1 MKQGCL
7 VSVIIS
13 NFNGRKELEELLPSV
28 FNTKLGGRYEVL
40 LVDGNSTD
48 GSLEYVREHYPQV
61 NIIIDET
68 NQGHSAGINMGLE
81 ASQGRYIALLDNDVV
96 VEPGWLENSLKTFQ
110 RHPRTAAVQCK
121 LISYFD
127 HTKIDSA
134 GGVMDQYGWF
144 SERGRLYGS
153 PEEDRGQYDKEEP
166 IFSGCS
172 AALIVDKKA
181 LEEID
186 GFDEKFFICYNDADA
201 CWRLR
206 LQGYEIL
213 FAPDA
218 IVYHKRQETF
228 NKRLPKEGLVM
239 HRAKNLIMMIMKNF
253 ELKKLLF
260 ALPLGVVSELGLATT
275 WLLTG
280 NLKPAGAVIK
290 GLWWNLRHFP
300 YILRSRRII
309 QKRRQVSDV
318 LLSPLMLKGSLL
330 FSQKNLSRFLIR

>member
-1 MKQGCL
+1 MQKGCL
-7 VSVIIS
+7 VSIIIS

-28 FNTKLGGRYEVL
+28 FKTQLEGKYEVL

-48 GSLEYVREHYPQV
+48 GSLEYVREHFPQV
-61 NIIIDET
+61 KIIIDEA
-68 NQGHSAGINMGLE
+68 NRGHSAGINMGLE

-96 VEPGWLENSLKTFQ
+96 VDPGWLENSFETFQ

-121 LISYFD
+121 LISYYD

-153 PEEDRGQYDKEEP
+153 PEGDRGQYDKEEP

-172 AALIVDKKA
+172 AALILDKKA

-206 LQGYEIL
+206 LLGYEIF
-213 FAPDA
+213 FAPRA
-218 IVYHKRQETF
+218 IVYHKRKETF
-228 NKRLPKEGLVM
+228 NKRLPKESLVM
-239 HRAKNLIMMIMKNF
+239 HRAKNLIMIILKNF
-253 ELKKLLF
+253 GLKKLLF
-260 ALPLGVVSELGLATT
+260 VLPLGVISELGLATT

-280 NLKPAGAVIK
+280 YPKLARAVIK
-290 GLWWNLRHFP
+290 GLWWNLRHLP
-300 YILRSRRII
+300 YILRNRRIV

-318 LLSPLMLKGSLL
+318 LLSSLMLKESLL
-330 FSQKNLSRFLIR
+330 FNRKNLSRFVIR